1 MATDISYDRIMQ
13 KTATLSRYQ
22 MPTVIPVVDVIRH
35 LNEAKI
41 SFVLVGAYGLARW
54 RKESRATEDVDV
66 VVAAKQLKKATG
78 ILLAAYP
85 KLESVE
91 LPVVIRLRDR
101 ETQDVL
107 IDIMKPMDQPYRE
120 VFKHTQ
126 RETIEGQRCRVPTLE
141 MALVMKF
148 SAMTSAN
155 RQVEDKYRDAHD
167 FIRIVK
173 NNADIDEAK
182 AAELASLL
190 SSAGGKYIL
199 EMIAD
204 ARANRTL
211 TL

>member
-1 MATDISYDRIMQ
+1 MATDITYDRIMQ

-66 VVAAKQLKKATG
+66 VVAAKQLKKAAG

-85 KLESVE
+85 NLEAVD

-120 VFKHTQ
+120 VFKHAQ

-167 FIRIVK
+167 FIRMVK
-173 NNADIDEAK
+173 NNADIDEAN

-190 SSAGGKYIL
+190 SPAGGKYIL

>member
-1 MATDISYDRIMQ
+1 MATDITYDRNIR

-22 MPTVIPVVDVIRH
+22 MPTVIPVVDVIRL
-35 LNEAKI
+35 LNAAKI
-41 SFVLVGAYGLARW
+41 SFVLVGAYGSARW
-54 RKESRATEDVDV
+54 RKEGRATEDVDV
-66 VVAAKQLKKATG
+66 VVAAKQLKKAVKTLG
-78 ILLAAYP
+78 AAYP
-85 KLESVE
+85 HLEPVD

-107 IDIMKPMDQPYRE
+107 IDIMKPLDQPYRE
-120 VFKHTQ
+120 VFKHTR
-126 RETIEGQRCRVPTLE
+126 RESIDGQPCRVPTLE

-167 FIRIVK
+167 LIRMAK

-182 AAELASLL
+182 VAELAALL
-190 SSAGGKYIL
+190 YPGAGKYIV

-211 TL
+211 NL